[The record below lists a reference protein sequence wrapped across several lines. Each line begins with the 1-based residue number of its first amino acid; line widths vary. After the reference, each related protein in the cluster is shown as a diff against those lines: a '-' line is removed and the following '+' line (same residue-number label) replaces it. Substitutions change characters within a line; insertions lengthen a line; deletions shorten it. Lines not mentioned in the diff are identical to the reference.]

1 MQTKPMVL
9 SIDGGGMRG
18 IIPLAM
24 LVHLEQATGKPAYEI
39 FDMVAGTSTG
49 AIIAAGLALK
59 MTALEILFLYEFG
72 IAVEF
77 RKAKKYK
84 WLKLLKHRFKY
95 FYDIEPF
102 IALLKPYAKN
112 KTMQDMT
119 APRLMVTTKD
129 VRTGNTYH
137 ISSLNPLFHNW
148 SVSDAVQ
155 ASVSAT
161 PYFVPFK
168 NVFVDGG
175 IGYSNNPQLACLET
189 ATLAFG
195 DFTLISL
202 GTGHIPNHFD
212 DTSDWSIFRWIE
224 YIFKE
229 IQDDVD
235 NAQYLNAKKL
245 YKHIDIRRYN
255 PSLSPMTLS
264 KMGLAQKEIDSIQQS
279 MLDISSYDAI
289 ASMKY
294 IGKKYAEQINWS
306 LPNVSPWDTLY
317 GQPNPLIINSS
328 FSI

>member
-1 MQTKPMVL
+1 MVL

-18 IIPLAM
+18 IIPLTM
-24 LVHLEQATGKPAYEI
+24 LVHLEQITGKPAYEM

-84 WLKLLKHRFKY
+84 WLTLLKHRLKY
-95 FYDIEPF
+95 FYDIKPF
-102 IALLKPYAKN
+102 VDLLKPYAKN

-119 APRLMVTTKD
+119 APKLMVTTKD

-168 NVFVDGG
+168 DVFVDGG

-189 ATLAFG
+189 ATLEYG
-195 DFTLISL
+195 DFVLVSL
-202 GTGHIPNHFD
+202 GTGYMPNQFD
-212 DTSDWSIFRWIE
+212 NTSDWSIFRWIE

-235 NAQYLNAKKL
+235 NTQYLNAKKL

-255 PSLSPMTLS
+255 PSLSSTTLS
-264 KMGLAQKEIDSIQQS
+264 KMGLTKKEIDSIQTS
-279 MLDISSYDAI
+279 MLDASSHDAI

-294 IGKKYAEQINWS
+294 VGQKYAEHIDWS
-306 LPNVSPWDTLY
+306 LSNVSPWDTLY
-317 GQPNPLIINSS
+317 GQENPLIINNI